1 LLSFIHAPNLRK
13 AFMPIIEFGKT
24 NPLEDGRQSQRALSV
39 RRGVQRLLI
48 DFGHTMLPEV
58 TLHSGRR
65 ADLMVLTPKGEF
77 WIVEIKSSIE
87 DLKVDRKWPEYRA
100 YCDRLFF
107 ATLPDVPMEIFPED
121 CGFIVSDGY
130 GAEMLR
136 EAPAH
141 PLAAAS
147 RKALLLRFARSGAQ
161 RLLAAERA
169 GLDVASLADE

>member
-1 LLSFIHAPNLRK
+1 
-13 AFMPIIEFGKT
+13 MPIIEFGKT

-39 RRGVQRLLI
+39 RHGVQRLLI
-48 DFGHTMLPEV
+48 NMGHTMLPEV
-58 TLHSGRR
+58 TLATGRR
-65 ADLMVLTPKGEF
+65 ADLMALTAKGEF
-77 WIVEIKSSIE
+77 WIIEIKSSIE

-100 YCDRLFF
+100 FCDRLFF

-121 CGFIVSDGY
+121 CGFMVSDSY
-130 GAEMLR
+130 GAEILR
-136 EAPAH
+136 DAPTH

-169 GLDVASLADE
+169 GIDVASLPDE